1 MFLRDKIKQTL
12 KEQVYEG
19 YLSLNK
25 YTFKVPPLDDDKTL
39 KSSNV
44 REVVHSNDSVHI
56 LIYSAL
62 DDALLFCEEFRTGSY
77 LNQAHSIPFLYQ
89 CVSGS
94 IESDENP
101 IETALK
107 EILEET
113 GLTISALQSVGEI
126 YKSPGILTEMSHLFF
141 TEYDQK
147 ISTGIFGVG
156 DEEIKTHL
164 LSVHQV
170 FDMMDKKQFKDGAT
184 LLLLNW
190 FRNQYSKPIH
200 NH

>member
-1 MFLRDKIKQTL
+1 MKKCA
-12 KEQVYEG
+12 
-19 YLSLNK
+19 
-25 YTFKVPPLDDDKTL
+25 
-39 KSSNV
+39 
-44 REVVHSNDSVHI
+44 SVHI

-62 DDALLFCEEFRTGSY
+62 DDALLFCEEFRPGSY

-141 TEYDQK
+141 TEYDQRRNVNLLE
-147 ISTGIFGVG
+147 TFPAY
-156 DEEIKTHL
+156 EEFYYMCK
-164 LSVHQV
+164 S
-170 FDMMDKKQFKDGAT
+170 
-184 LLLLNW
+184 
-190 FRNQYSKPIH
+190 IH
-200 NH
+200 EDYK